1 MADSTDNRR
10 DHIHDHAEDPD
21 SVYHGH
27 GDTVHIRKNI
37 QLSVTG
43 DVQSGAVPAART
55 SLLSWHRLGEVSDAL
70 SFIPQY
76 WKCRGKD
83 ECFSCCIVFGNMHF
97 DYTSLQKRTYKVN
110 SVLQI
115 MCEIRYRECSL

>member
-10 DHIHDHAEDPD
+10 NHIHDHAEGFD
-21 SVYHGH
+21 SVYHGY
-27 GDTVHIRKNI
+27 GDLVHIRQVL

-43 DVQSGAVPAART
+43 DVQSGDIPAAGDAV
-55 SLLSWHRLGEVSDAL
+55 LSGDRLGEIPDDISVV
-70 SFIPQY
+70 PQY
-76 WKCRGKD
+76 GKCRGKD
-83 ECFSCCIVFGNMHF
+83 ECFSYCNVFSNMHF

-115 MCEIRYRECSL
+115 M